1 MAIRVI
7 VLMVALGTV
16 ARAQLADPD
25 TEAARRHYLRGDE
38 EYQAGHYETALRE
51 FEQGRAIK
59 PLPAFDFDIARCLD
73 RLERW
78 REAADAYERYLAIAP
93 DVQDA
98 AELRERARALRA
110 RAASMSPQPVGPG
123 LVPGRLVAKPVDRPP
138 RTAYRP
144 AAIAMG
150 AVTVTLGAIGGGLLG
165 SVESGFRDLQAD
177 CRQRACGPADWASL
191 ESRADAGYALLG
203 LAGAAMIV
211 DVALAVRAAKH
222 P

>member
-38 EYQAGHYETALRE
+38 EYQAGRYTTALRE
-51 FEQGRAIK
+51 FELGRALK

-93 DVQDA
+93 DVPDA
-98 AELRERARALRA
+98 AELRARARALRA
-110 RAASMSPQPVGPG
+110 RAASLSPQAIA
-123 LVPGRLVAKPVDRPP
+123 LVHDAPRPIDRPP
-138 RTAYRP
+138 RKVYRP
-144 AAIAMG
+144 AAFAMG
-150 AVTVTLGAIGGGLLG
+150 AVTIALGAVGGGLLG

-177 CRQRACGPADWASL
+177 CRLRACGPADWASL
-191 ESRADAGYALLG
+191 EARADAGYALLG